1 MSLIDKKPKKS
12 KNKNELE
19 DLKNELKKININS
32 NIEKEGDKFVLK
44 LILEENTEDIFERN
58 FLPG

>member
-1 MSLIDKKPKKS
+1 MEEKEIFILS

-19 DLKNELKKININS
+19 DLKNELKKIDINS
-32 NIEKEGDKFVLK
+32 NIEKERDKFVLK

>member
-1 MSLIDKKPKKS
+1 MEEKEIFILSE
-12 KNKNELE
+12 NRNELE
-19 DLKNELKKININS
+19 DLKNELKKIDINS
-32 NIEKEGDKFVLK
+32 NIEKEGDNFVLK

>member
-1 MSLIDKKPKKS
+1 MEEKEIFILSE
-12 KNKNELE
+12 NRNELE

>member
-1 MSLIDKKPKKS
+1 MEEKEIFILSE
-12 KNKNELE
+12 NKNELK
-19 DLKNELKKININS
+19 DLKNELKKIDINS

>member
-1 MSLIDKKPKKS
+1 MEEKEIFILS

>member
-1 MSLIDKKPKKS
+1 MEEKEIFILN
-12 KNKNELE
+12 KNKNELK

-32 NIEKEGDKFVLK
+32 NIEKERDKFVLK